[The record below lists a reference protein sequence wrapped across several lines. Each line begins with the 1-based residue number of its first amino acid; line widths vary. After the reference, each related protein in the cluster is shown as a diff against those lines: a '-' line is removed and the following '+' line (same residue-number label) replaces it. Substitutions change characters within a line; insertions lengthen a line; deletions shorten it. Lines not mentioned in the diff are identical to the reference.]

1 MLKGRVQG
9 VELGTEQARGIQIHP
24 KSIQS
29 LPKVYDKSFQK
40 WLQNQ
45 QTFNKMHEKS
55 SNTHSK
61 LIPDA
66 KSEAPGWKSE
76 LGERGVEKW
85 FEIWWFLGTLLAI
98 ILRPK
103 H

>member
-1 MLKGRVQG
+1 MQSMTKPFKIRVKS
-9 VELGTEQARGIQIHP
+9 TWNPFKAHP
-24 KSIQS
+24 KCMT
-29 LPKVYDKSFQK
+29 KSFQK
-40 WLQNQ
+40 WLY
-45 QTFNKMHEKS
+45 EKS
-55 SNTHSK
+55 SNAHSK

-85 FEIWWFLGTLLAI
+85 VEIWWFLGTLLAI